1 MAATRTRVLPASLSG
16 APRGRGGFGVL
27 PRPAPPAAVWIPAV
41 VVALA
46 VALPLVYLALRAMG
60 ADSDDLWRLATR
72 QRTWET
78 VIRTLTLVAVT
89 VVGSLALAVPLAWLT
104 VRSDLPH
111 RRLWA
116 VLTAL
121 PLVIPSYVMAL
132 LIVSALGPRGY
143 VQGFL
148 EAPFGVQRL
157 PSVYGL
163 TGAAFAIVVVTYP
176 YALLTVRAALRRM
189 DTAPE
194 DTSRTLGVG
203 PWPTFFR
210 VTLPRLRPPLAA
222 GGLIVALY
230 ALSDFGAVSFL
241 RYETFTWVIYLQY
254 QSLFDRALAA
264 ALSIGLIGLVPL
276 LFLTEVLARGRTPDP
291 GANTRTP
298 RQPSPIRLGRWRWA
312 AVGFVAS
319 VVTLT
324 LVLPASVLGYLLLQ
338 GIVNAGEAIASPWG
352 LAANSVLVSSAAAV
366 ATPIAAIPLGVLAVR
381 YRSIATS
388 LLSRLASLGF
398 ALPGIVVALALVFF
412 GANYLRGLYQTVWIL
427 LFAYVVLFLPIA
439 VGPIRSSLSHVGPH
453 IEEAARTLGRSPV
466 SVLASVTVPLV
477 RPGILAAM
485 ALVFLTA
492 MKELPATLILSPL
505 EFRTL
510 ATAVWSA
517 SEDAFFARAA
527 APALLLIALSSV
539 PTAFL
544 VVRDRPETEV

>member
-1 MAATRTRVLPASLSG
+1 MASTLTRALSAPLAG
-16 APRGRGGFGVL
+16 AAGGRGGFGVL
-27 PRPAPPAAVWIPAV
+27 PRPAPPATVWVPAAA
-41 VVALA
+41 VALA
-46 VALPLVYLALRAMG
+46 VALPLVYLGLRAAE
-60 ADSDDLWRLATR
+60 ADPGDLWRLVSR

-78 VIRTLTLVAVT
+78 AARSLTLVAVT
-89 VVGSLALAVPLAWLT
+89 VAGSLAVALPLAWLT
-104 VRSDLPH
+104 VRSDLPY
-111 RRLWA
+111 RRVWA

-132 LIVSALGPRGY
+132 LVVSALGPRGY

-157 PSVYGL
+157 PSIYGL
-163 TGAAFAIVVVTYP
+163 AGAAFTIIVVTYP
-176 YALLTVRAALRRM
+176 YALLTLRAALRRM

-194 DTSRTLGVG
+194 DTSRTLGAG

-241 RYETFTWVIYLQY
+241 RYETFTWGIYLQY

-264 ALSIGLIGLVPL
+264 ALSIGLIGLVPV
-276 LFLTEVLARGRTPDP
+276 LFLGEALVRGRAPDP
-291 GANTRTP
+291 GVGARTP
-298 RQPSPIRLGRWRWA
+298 RQPPVVRLGRWRWA
-312 AVGFVAS
+312 AVGFAAS
-319 VVTLT
+319 VVAVT
-324 LVLPASVLGYLLLQ
+324 LVLPASVLAYLLGQ
-338 GIVNAGEAIASPWG
+338 GVVNAGESIASPWRP
-352 LAANSVLVSSAAAV
+352 AANSVLVSAAAAA
-366 ATPIAAIPLGVLAVR
+366 ATAAAAIPLSVLAVR
-381 YRSIATS
+381 HRSIATS
-388 LLSRLASLGF
+388 LLSRVASLGF
-398 ALPGIVVALALVFF
+398 ALPGIVVALALAFF
-412 GANYLRGLYQTVWIL
+412 GANYLGGLYQTLWIL
-427 LFAYVVLFLPIA
+427 VFAYVVLFLPIA
-439 VGPIRSSLSHVGPH
+439 VGPIRSSLSNVGPH
-453 IEEAARTLGRSPV
+453 VEEAARTLGRTPMSA
-466 SVLASVTVPLV
+466 LASVTVPLV

-485 ALVFLTA
+485 ALVFLTT

-527 APALLLIALSSV
+527 APALLLIVLASV

-544 VVRDRPETEV
+544 VVRDRREAEA